1 MCILSFG
8 KKFCV
13 IESDSFDPENPQREC
28 NRVIVDRF
36 PPSRLQINPLP
47 FTRYSQ
53 LTQSQWF
60 FAFYSS
66 NTFQH
71 VADAFNCI
79 GVSSAVLSN
88 KSMSYFLFIFF
99 FYFPFLVCFILSLK
113 HTGLRHA
120 MLLHAETRLFI
131 IAVAI
136 DNMSACPFLFYFPF
150 NVPVNTCTGKRYT
163 DILL

>member
-99 FYFPFLVCFILSLK
+99 LFSLSCLFHFEFETHWIATRNAFTCRDKAFHYCCGNRQHVCMPISL
-113 HTGLRHA
+113 
-120 MLLHAETRLFI
+120 LFSI
-131 IAVAI
+131 
-136 DNMSACPFLFYFPF
+136 
-150 NVPVNTCTGKRYT
+150 
-163 DILL
+163 